1 MVRDSGCTG
10 KQAFKLGQ
18 SDLGV
23 GFRRALIFSST
34 AWLLIGVIPYELDRR
49 DELPFRTVP
58 NPFQGK
64 CLGCRLE
71 KLDYVSRGIEAKGL
85 LAATIFYNVV
95 LKLHSLLL
103 ESRDLR
109 FDIVH
114 DDLKSSPASGPRS
127 TPMSGA
133 PVRQATF

>member
-34 AWLLIGVIPYELDRR
+34 AWPLIGVILYELDRR

-103 ESRDLR
+103 ESGDLR

-114 DDLKSSPASGPRS
+114 DDLKSSPASGPRPRLS
-127 TPMSGA
+127 APGA
-133 PVRQATF
+133 RR